1 MCDIPLNPSHFE
13 KSDDVDRRP
22 HASECVEDDDDI
34 CSAAFARRWR
44 GFVVVVHRTFAIL
57 AQERAIF
64 FCMFLSYVSC
74 YPAFC
79 DILRLQRLC
88 YLSWL
93 YRKDFVSRQYRHH
106 FATTLRSVLLCG
118 KSTSCKDIC
127 SICGVNKPGIKRL
140 TTSSIL
146 SLPLTLI
153 AHRRLGSISLFPVVR
168 SLGAW

>member
-1 MCDIPLNPSHFE
+1 MFALLPLPEGGWALS
-13 KSDDVDRRP
+13 S
-22 HASECVEDDDDI
+22 SYI
-34 CSAAFARRWR
+34 ARSPFWLKNVR
-44 GFVVVVHRTFAIL
+44 FL
-57 AQERAIF
+57 S
-64 FCMFLSYVSC
+64 CMFLSYVSC
-74 YPAFC
+74 YPASC

-118 KSTSCKDIC
+118 KSTSCEDIC

-140 TTSSIL
+140 TISSIL

-153 AHRRLGSISLFPVVR
+153 AHRPPFLPWFDLVVSSLSDLWEPGDR
-168 SLGAW
+168 SFAQNG